1 MRRKIVKFR
10 VDDDELQRLRI
21 IAGGNR
27 KVSAFIRARV
37 LSRDLKITSG
47 TKKADPELIRHI
59 GLIGNNINQLARW
72 CNTHKSN
79 TDADQICQLLDV
91 IYNELIAVK
100 EHHFND
106 D

>member
-27 KVSAFIRARV
+27 KVSAFIRAKV
-37 LSRDLKITSG
+37 LGSDLKITSRA
-47 TKKADPELIRHI
+47 KKADPELIRHI

-72 CNTHKSN
+72 CNTQKSN
-79 TDADQICQLLDV
+79 TDAGQVCQLLEV
-91 IYNELIAVK
+91 IYNELISVK
-100 EHHFND
+100 EHHFYD